1 MEGSSCHFGGMTSV
15 QAHSDDHTHH
25 ADHTDHTGDNDHLN
39 GIDHITIDPG
49 MLYYGNTVVLLS
61 TLNPDGTTNIAPMSS
76 TWALGHTI
84 VLGMGVGSRTA
95 TNLRERGE
103 AVLNLPGVELW
114 KQVERLGD
122 TTGNTRGQVQ
132 HGHGSV
138 PCADKFAAVGLD
150 RQPSQTVSCD
160 RVAQCRL
167 QIEAR
172 VVGAAPDADGHFLI
186 AQTHVQMVHADP
198 AIVVP
203 GTSHVDPRLWKPLI
217 YNFRHYHTLGSQVGE
232 SAITETPSA

>member
-1 MEGSSCHFGGMTSV
+1 MEGSSCHIGGMTSV
-15 QAHSDDHTHH
+15 QAHSDDHTH
-25 ADHTDHTGDNDHLN
+25 HTDHTGDNDHLN

-167 QIEAR
+167 QIEVC

>member
-1 MEGSSCHFGGMTSV
+1 MTSV
-15 QAHSDDHTHH
+15 QAHSDDHT
-25 ADHTDHTGDNDHLN
+25 DHTDHTGDNDHLN

-138 PCADKFAAVGLD
+138 PVRINSPRSGSIGSPRRPYPATAWRNVGCRSRFVSSVLRRMPMD
-150 RQPSQTVSCD
+150 TSSSRRRMSRWSTRIRPSW
-160 RVAQCRL
+160 CR
-167 QIEAR
+167 
-172 VVGAAPDADGHFLI
+172 APRMS
-186 AQTHVQMVHADP
+186 T
-198 AIVVP
+198 
-203 GTSHVDPRLWKPLI
+203 R
-217 YNFRHYHTLGSQVGE
+217 GSG
-232 SAITETPSA
+232 SR